1 MNLLIVGVVLWYAA
15 HLFKRLA
22 PGPRAALGDRGKGV
36 VSVLLAVALVLMVI
50 GYRAVPNMPN
60 LIPIPGN
67 GHLNNTLMLIAVV
80 VFGAGMSK
88 GWLWTKIRHPMLWGT
103 LLWSLAHLA
112 VRNDGPSIVLFGGM
126 GLWAVLSMALINR
139 SGPWMRPASGGMKR
153 DGVLIVIALVMY
165 GLITGI
171 HMAFGYNPFMGNYA

>member
-1 MNLLIVGVVLWYAA
+1 MTVLILGVMLWYAS

-22 PGPRAALGDRGKGV
+22 PGPRATMGNAGKGV
-36 VSVLLAVALVLMVI
+36 MTALSLAGLVLMVI

-60 LIPIPGN
+60 LIPLPGN
-67 GHLNNTLMLIAVV
+67 GHLNNTLMLIAVI

-103 LLWSLAHLA
+103 LLWALAHLS
-112 VRNDGPSIVLFGGM
+112 VRNDAASIVLFGGL
-126 GLWAVLSMALINR
+126 GLWAILSMALINR
-139 SGPWMRPASGGMKR
+139 AGPWMRPASGGIKR
-153 DGVLIVIALVMY
+153 DGVLVVIALVMY

-171 HMAFGYNPFMGNYA
+171 HMMFGYNPFMGNYV